1 MRFLDREDA
10 GKQLAEKLL
19 EYKDTKPVVLALPRG
34 GVPIGVEVAKA
45 LDAPLDLLIIRKIGH
60 PMHPEYAIGAVGEEG
75 EPLLHPIET
84 QYVDQVWL
92 KNEIKRQR
100 QEIKRRKESYL
111 PSINHVPWK
120 DRTVILVDDGAA
132 TGFTMLAA
140 LKQLKSMNVKKVIGA
155 LPVVSPDTLR
165 QLERLA
171 DDMVAVEVPRVFLGG
186 VGAYYHDFRQVPDE
200 EVIAMLKRFYDQN

>member
-75 EPLLHPIET
+75 ESLLHPIET
-84 QYVDQVWL
+84 QYVDQV
-92 KNEIKRQR
+92 
-100 QEIKRRKESYL
+100 
-111 PSINHVPWK
+111 
-120 DRTVILVDDGAA
+120 
-132 TGFTMLAA
+132 
-140 LKQLKSMNVKKVIGA
+140 
-155 LPVVSPDTLR
+155 
-165 QLERLA
+165 
-171 DDMVAVEVPRVFLGG
+171 
-186 VGAYYHDFRQVPDE
+186 
-200 EVIAMLKRFYDQN
+200 